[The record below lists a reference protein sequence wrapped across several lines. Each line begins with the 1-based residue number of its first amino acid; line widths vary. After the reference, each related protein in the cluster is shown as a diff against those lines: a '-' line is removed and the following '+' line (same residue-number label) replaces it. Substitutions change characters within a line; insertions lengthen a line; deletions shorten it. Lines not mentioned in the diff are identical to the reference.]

1 MSAEEILKS
10 SEKSALK
17 NNQFVSHVTGKKS
30 KIKSKKKLTSF
41 GAAGFITV
49 MIVIAAALFGSGNII
64 PSAIS
69 ERLIEETDVQY
80 ADMVESKKII
90 LQQALKTGDIPDD
103 TAELLKSS
111 GVLVGHIDENGN
123 FVEDNKSGRE
133 LVLKKGDE
141 IITAKD
147 FISKVSTDATLYDAI
162 NKATYSR
169 AAGYYDEEAKKV
181 FKEIGTSR
189 NNFDSNSDFNEVV
202 SSLMGEGSDVNI
214 NSVSAVQKKSDSGE
228 IYYEYIEKGAAA
240 NSDEN
245 TATFI
250 DAVRNKNPASST
262 NDSALNSADTL
273 KVADTISKEQRSSLF
288 YALFMENISKMKAGD
303 GNDSKINEAMNY
315 LYTKADTEVV
325 DVKTGE
331 LIKVAG
337 TPLESPSLYAILS
350 GDKVDIEA
358 AENYSS
364 DRILK
369 TIKNILGINSGYSP
383 ISGTVVS
390 SSDKIKGSVGRY
402 LNTGG
407 AVADAEVLNTVNHTI
422 KSSLVNNSYDTI
434 KGINAGEMLAEGAVN
449 VGKMLAKTSGAT
461 AGDGA
466 AVKSYAQLNSA
477 VLAMD
482 AEVDRM
488 NRSPFDTTS
497 KNTFLGSIFY
507 KFAMFG
513 AKFSGALSGVRT
525 FSSTINSA
533 VLSLLPGT
541 YADDAEE
548 GYLTTFGG
556 CETYATIGA
565 VGTAEC
571 SEIATFDTS
580 TLNDPF
586 NDPGFKNFVN
596 SNTVL
601 DSSGTRKI
609 KPGSILANFIN
620 YNNERKT
627 PLGVVDGG
635 ILNSLSNG
643 SESIGFMSN
652 ISEMIK
658 IFLGTS
664 EQDKR
669 VASGAAFVN
678 SSDNTDWQTYK
689 YAQRYVALA
698 RVTAM
703 LKQYSSDKTAYQNLE
718 FFEGEENPV
727 VAFLNQYYNVAAK

>member
-1 MSAEEILKS
+1 MSAEEVLKS
-10 SEKSALK
+10 SERSALK

-30 KIKSKKKLTSF
+30 KVKSKKKLASF

-49 MIVIAAALFGSGNII
+49 MIIVAAMLFGSGNII

-80 ADMVESKKII
+80 ADMVESKKIV

-103 TAELLKSS
+103 TVELLKSS
-111 GVLVGHIDENGN
+111 GVLVGYLDENGN
-123 FVEDNKSGRE
+123 FVENNKSGHE

-141 IITAKD
+141 VITAKD
-147 FISKVSTDATLYDAI
+147 FINKVSTDVALYDAI
-162 NKATYSR
+162 NKATYNR

-189 NNFDSNSDFNEVV
+189 NNFDSDSDFNEVV
-202 SSLMGEGSDVNI
+202 DSLMGKGSDINI
-214 NSVSAVQKKSDSGE
+214 NSVSVVEKRSESGE
-228 IYYEYIEKGAAA
+228 SYYEYVENGAAA

-245 TATFI
+245 TAAFI
-250 DAVRNKNPASST
+250 ESVRNKNPASST

-303 GNDSKINEAMNY
+303 GNESKINEAMNY
-315 LYTKADTEVV
+315 LYTKAETEVV

-331 LIKVAG
+331 LVNLSG

-350 GDKVDIEA
+350 GDKVNVEA
-358 AENYSS
+358 VENYSS
-364 DRILK
+364 DRVLK

-383 ISGTVVS
+383 ISSTVAS
-390 SSDKIKGSVGRY
+390 SGEKVKGSVGRY
-402 LNTGG
+402 LNTGSV
-407 AVADAEVLNTVNHTI
+407 VANTEVLNTVSPTI
-422 KSSLVNNSYDTI
+422 KSSLVDNSYDTI
-434 KGINAGEMLAEGAVN
+434 KGIYAGETLAEGAVN

-461 AGDGA
+461 AGDEA
-466 AVKSYAQLNSA
+466 AVKSYARLNSA
-477 VLAMD
+477 VIAMD
-482 AEVDRM
+482 AEADRI
-488 NRSPFDTTS
+488 NRNPFDITS
-497 KNTFLGSIFY
+497 RNTFLGSIIY
-507 KFAMFG
+507 RFAMFE
-513 AKFSGALSGVRT
+513 AKFSGALSGVKT

-533 VLSLLPGT
+533 VLALLPGT
-541 YADDAEE
+541 YADDAE
-548 GYLTTFGG
+548 GYLTTFGD
-556 CETYATIGA
+556 CDTYATIGA
-565 VGTAEC
+565 VGTAGC

-586 NDPGFKNFVN
+586 NDAGFRNFVN
-596 SNTVL
+596 FNTIL
-601 DSSGTRKI
+601 DSNGTRKI
-609 KPGSILANFIN
+609 KPGSNLANFII
-620 YNNERKT
+620 YNDERKT

-635 ILNSLSNG
+635 ILNSLSSG
-643 SESIGFMSN
+643 SGSIGFMSN

-678 SSDNTDWQTYK
+678 SSNNTDWQTYK

-727 VAFLNQYYNVAAK
+727 VAFLNQYYNVATK

>member
-10 SEKSALK
+10 SERSALK

-30 KIKSKKKLTSF
+30 KVKSKKKLASF

-49 MIVIAAALFGSGNII
+49 MIIVAAMLFGSGNII

-80 ADMVESKKII
+80 ADMVESKKIV

-103 TAELLKSS
+103 TVELLKSS
-111 GVLVGHIDENGN
+111 GVLVGYLDENGN
-123 FVEDNKSGRE
+123 FVENNKSGHE

-141 IITAKD
+141 VITAKD
-147 FISKVSTDATLYDAI
+147 FINKVSTDVALYDAI
-162 NKATYSR
+162 NKATYNR

-189 NNFDSNSDFNEVV
+189 NNFDSDSDFNEVV
-202 SSLMGEGSDVNI
+202 DSLMGKGSDINI
-214 NSVSAVQKKSDSGE
+214 NSVSVVEKRSESGE
-228 IYYEYIEKGAAA
+228 SYYEYVENGAAA

-245 TATFI
+245 TAAFI
-250 DAVRNKNPASST
+250 ESVRNKNPASST

-303 GNDSKINEAMNY
+303 GNESKINEAMNY
-315 LYTKADTEVV
+315 LYTKAETEVV

-331 LIKVAG
+331 LVNLSGA
-337 TPLESPSLYAILS
+337 PLESPSLYAILS
-350 GDKVDIEA
+350 GDKVNVEA
-358 AENYSS
+358 VENYSS
-364 DRILK
+364 DRVLK

-383 ISGTVVS
+383 ISSTVAS
-390 SSDKIKGSVGRY
+390 SGEKVKGSVGRY
-402 LNTGG
+402 LNTGSV
-407 AVADAEVLNTVNHTI
+407 VANTEVLNTVSPTI
-422 KSSLVNNSYDTI
+422 KSSLVDNSYDTI
-434 KGINAGEMLAEGAVN
+434 KGIYAGETLAEGAVN

-461 AGDGA
+461 AGDGV
-466 AVKSYAQLNSA
+466 AVKSYARLNSA

-482 AEVDRM
+482 AEVDRV
-488 NRSPFDTTS
+488 NRSPFDITS
-497 KNTFLGSIFY
+497 KNTFLGSIIY
-507 KFAMFG
+507 RFAMFG

-533 VLSLLPGT
+533 VLALLPGT
-541 YADDAEE
+541 YADDAE
-548 GYLTTFGG
+548 GYLTTFGN
-556 CETYATIGA
+556 CDTYATIGA
-565 VGTAEC
+565 VGTAGC

-586 NDPGFKNFVN
+586 NDAGFRNFVN
-596 SNTVL
+596 SNTIL
-601 DSSGTRKI
+601 DSNGTRKI
-609 KPGSILANFIN
+609 KPGSSLANFII
-620 YNNERKT
+620 YNDERKT
-627 PLGVVDGG
+627 PLGVMDGG
-635 ILNSLSNG
+635 ILNSLSSG
-643 SESIGFMSN
+643 SGSIGFMSN

-658 IFLGTS
+658 VFLGTS

-669 VASGAAFVN
+669 AASGAAFVN
-678 SSDNTDWQTYK
+678 SSNNTDWQTYK

-727 VAFLNQYYNVAAK
+727 VAFLNQYYNVATK